1 MKHSWQT
8 LLWEL
13 WAALCLCTALSFP
26 PGRAWARSPALVWP
40 GLALAA
46 AVPAAWAVWAV
57 QAQLPPPLP
66 PEQRLEPACPFDLG
80 TLCDLGP
87 PAAVP

>member
-13 WAALCLCTALSFP
+13 WAALCLCTGLSFGP
-26 PGRAWARSPALVWP
+26 LVGSPALVWP
-40 GLALAA
+40 GLALAGVVPLGWA
-46 AVPAAWAVWAV
+46 AFCVW
-57 QAQLPPPLP
+57 AQLPAPLP
-66 PEQRLEPACPFDLG
+66 PEQPLEPARPFDFA
-80 TLCDLGP
+80 TLCDLEQ